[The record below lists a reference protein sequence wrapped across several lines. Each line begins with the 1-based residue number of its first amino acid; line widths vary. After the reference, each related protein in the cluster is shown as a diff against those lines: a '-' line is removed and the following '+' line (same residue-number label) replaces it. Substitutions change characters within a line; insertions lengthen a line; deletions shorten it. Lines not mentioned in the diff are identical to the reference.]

1 MAATLTHRAAVKIA
15 DKLNQ
20 YAPKE
25 GLAYKK
31 VILGTELFLINIFK
45 AIAVFVIAAYLGVVF
60 QALLVLLGFNIL
72 RRTAAGIHAETSIGC
87 TLTSIMLAVLIP
99 YFTWG
104 MSVPRPAIAAIFAL
118 IFAAMWRYAPMD
130 TKARPLIGAEK
141 RKKLKRKSIIT
152 CLLLGAA
159 LTANPIAEISLMV
172 TLGAMYSTILI
183 LPLTYKLFNRETEN
197 YEKFEFGQQNRQLC
211 Q

>member
-1 MAATLTHRAAVKIA
+1 MAATITHRAAVRIA
-15 DKLNQ
+15 DELNR

-31 VILGTELFLINIFK
+31 VVLGTELFLINIFK
-45 AIAVFVIAAYLGVVF
+45 AIAVFAVAMYLGVVI

-72 RRTAAGIHAETSIGC
+72 RRTAAGVHAETSIGC
-87 TLTSIMLAVLIP
+87 TLTSIVLAVLIP
-99 YFTWG
+99 YFIWG
-104 MSVPRPAIAAIFAL
+104 MSIPRLGIAAIFVL
-118 IFAAMWRYAPMD
+118 IFTAMWRYAPMD

-141 RKKLKRKSIIT
+141 RKKLKRKSIIAS
-152 CLLLGAA
+152 LLLGAV
-159 LTANPIAEISLMV
+159 LVANPVTEISLMV

-197 YEKFEFGQQNRQLC
+197 YEKFELGQQNRQLC
-211 Q
+211 